1 MFDFRNYSRS
11 VGHLK
16 RFLSY
21 FIYDDDDDEYF
32 VILFVIVVRD
42 GDGGRCFALNHI
54 KQSCGSLGNNN
65 K

>member
-11 VGHLK
+11 VGYLK

-21 FIYDDDDDEYF
+21 FIYDDDDEYF
-32 VILFVIVVRD
+32 VILFVIV
-42 GDGGRCFALNHI
+42 GDGGSGRCFALNHI

-65 K
+65 NNK